1 MKRVSR
7 LIALSVTAAALSL
20 AADSWTGHLIDAN
33 CKAKEP
39 TAHTAKCPIGCAG
52 GGYGVLTTDGKFV
65 KFDEAGNEKALA
77 ALKAT
82 KKEKDLKAKITGT
95 LENDTIKV
103 ASVEIL

>member
-7 LIALSVTAAALSL
+7 LIALSVTAAGLSL
-20 AADSWTGHLIDAN
+20 AADAWTGHLIDAN
-33 CKAKEP
+33 CKAKVP
-39 TAHTAKCPIGCAG
+39 VDHTAKCAIACAG
-52 GGYGVLTTDGKFV
+52 GGYGVLLTDGKFV

-82 KKEKDLKAKITGT
+82 KKEKDLKAKVTGT